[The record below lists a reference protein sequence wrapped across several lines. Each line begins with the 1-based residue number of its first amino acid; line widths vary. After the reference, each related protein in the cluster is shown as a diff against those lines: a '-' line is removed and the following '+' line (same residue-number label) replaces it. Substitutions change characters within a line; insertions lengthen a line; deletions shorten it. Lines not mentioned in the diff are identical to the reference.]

1 MIFLNKRYFLAN
13 KKSEYIFHMINHN
26 DEISNETSTN
36 HDNTSFKNS
45 SVQIHSYKQGPGFWQ
60 GVQAGIPIALGYFA
74 VSFTLGIEAHNDGMT
89 AWQALL
95 MSFAM
100 HASAGEF
107 AALRIIAA
115 SSGYFEMAVTSLIV
129 NLRYLLLS
137 SSLSQKLD
145 PKMPFGHRFTMA
157 YFMTDE
163 IFGVSAA
170 QPGYLNPSF
179 LYGAAAI
186 AAPGWELGTF
196 LGASVGNILP
206 GTISNA
212 LSVSLYGMF
221 LAIILPPTKKDKFLG
236 ILVVLSMLCS
246 YLMSVLPM
254 VSHISEGFRIIIL
267 TVLIAGIAAWI
278 KPVPEKED

>member
-1 MIFLNKRYFLAN
+1 MNQ
-13 KKSEYIFHMINHN
+13 KKTAS
-26 DEISNETSTN
+26 
-36 HDNTSFKNS
+36 K
-45 SVQIHSYKQGPGFWQ
+45 KQQNQWPHFWK

-89 AWQALL
+89 AWQALA

-107 AALRIIAA
+107 AALRIIVA
-115 SSGYFEMAVTSLIV
+115 SAGYFEMAVTSLIV

-145 PKMPFGHRFTMA
+145 PEMPVKHRFIMA

-179 LYGAAAI
+179 LYGAAAV

-196 LGASVGNILP
+196 LGASVGAILP
-206 GTISNA
+206 SSISNA

-221 LAIILPPTKKDKFLG
+221 LAIILPPAKKDKFLG
-236 ILVVLSMLCS
+236 ILVVISMLCS

-254 VSHISEGFRIIIL
+254 VSQISEGFRIIIL
-267 TVLIAGIAAWI
+267 TLLIAGVAAWV
-278 KPVPEKED
+278 KPVSDKED

>member
-1 MIFLNKRYFLAN
+1 MDIQKY
-13 KKSEYIFHMINHN
+13 
-26 DEISNETSTN
+26 
-36 HDNTSFKNS
+36 NTDCR
-45 SVQIHSYKQGPGFWQ
+45 PGFRQ
-60 GVQAGIPIALGYFA
+60 GLQAGIPIALGYFA
-74 VSFTLGIEAHNDGMT
+74 VSFTLGIQAHNDGLT

-107 AALRIIAA
+107 AALRIISAFA
-115 SSGYFEMAVTSLIV
+115 GYFEMAVTSLIV

-145 PKMPFGHRFTMA
+145 PKMPGIHRYGMA
-157 YFMTDE
+157 YFVTDE
-163 IFGVSAA
+163 IFGVSVA

-206 GTISNA
+206 SSISNA

-236 ILVVLSMLCS
+236 GLVVVSMLCS
-246 YLMSVLPM
+246 YLMSVLPA
-254 VSHISEGFRIIIL
+254 VSQISEGFRIIIL
-267 TVLIAGIAAWI
+267 TVVIAGAAAWI
-278 KPVPEKED
+278 KPVGTGTEKKSGQTLQED

>member
-1 MIFLNKRYFLAN
+1 
-13 KKSEYIFHMINHN
+13 
-26 DEISNETSTN
+26 
-36 HDNTSFKNS
+36 
-45 SVQIHSYKQGPGFWQ
+45 
-60 GVQAGIPIALGYFA
+60 
-74 VSFTLGIEAHNDGMT
+74 
-89 AWQALL
+89 
-95 MSFAM
+95 
-100 HASAGEF
+100 
-107 AALRIIAA
+107 
-115 SSGYFEMAVTSLIV
+115 
-129 NLRYLLLS
+129 
-137 SSLSQKLD
+137 
-145 PKMPFGHRFTMA
+145 MPFGHRFTMA

-163 IFGVSAA
+163 IFGVSAT

>member
-1 MIFLNKRYFLAN
+1 MKNITDDNRTY
-13 KKSEYIFHMINHN
+13 
-26 DEISNETSTN
+26 TS
-36 HDNTSFKNS
+36 
-45 SVQIHSYKQGPGFWQ
+45 GPGFLN
-60 GVQAGIPIALGYFA
+60 GLRAGIPIAMGYFA
-74 VSFTLGIEAHNDGMT
+74 VSFTLGIQAHNDGLT
-89 AWQALL
+89 AWEATL

-115 SSGYFEMAVTSLIV
+115 SSAFFEMAVTSFIV

-145 PKMPFGHRFTMA
+145 PEMPLFHRFGMA
-157 YFMTDE
+157 FFMTDE

-170 QPGYLNPSF
+170 QEGYLNPHF

-206 GTISNA
+206 SSVSNA

-221 LAIILPPTKKDKFLG
+221 LAIILPPARKNRFLG
-236 ILVVLSMLCS
+236 ILIAVSMLCS
-246 YLMSVLPM
+246 YLMSVLPI
-254 VSHISEGFRIIIL
+254 VSLISEGFRIIFL
-267 TVLIAGIAAWI
+267 TLLLAGIAAWI
-278 KPVPEKED
+278 RPVSDRQTL